1 MSEAYYNDQVVTEN
15 GQLIKISVEHEVN
28 SDGRDVVIR
37 RIVGKHKKRGGG
49 FAYRP
54 FETVVEG
61 EIKMAFHEAPELASR
76 LMWAMAIGAEERAI
90 KSLAR
95 MSG

>member
-1 MSEAYYNDQVVTEN
+1 VSETYYNDQVVTEN

-37 RIVGKHKKRGGG
+37 RIVGKHKKHGGG

-61 EIKMAFHEAPELASR
+61 EIRMSFHEAPELVSR
-76 LMWAMAIGAEERAI
+76 LMWAMATGAEELATER
-90 KSLAR
+90 LAR
-95 MSG
+95 KSS